1 MIDSLLGTLAPHHC
15 FGCGKTGSV
24 LCQDC
29 KNNISTDEFAGC
41 IVCRRPA
48 RSGVCSSCKT
58 SYEKAWCVGERDDV
72 LQALIDAYKFARVKS
87 TARTLASLLDV
98 MLPVL
103 PKDAVV
109 VAVPTISKH
118 IRQRGYD
125 HIALVAKEFARKRKQ
140 RFETPLRRVN
150 KASQRELTR
159 RDRFKEAER
168 AFRCRSTLEDVPYLL
183 IDDVVTT
190 GATIQY
196 CSQALMDVG
205 AQNVWV
211 AVIARQPLDKQG

>member
-1 MIDSLLGTLAPHHC
+1 M
-15 FGCGKTGSV
+15 
-24 LCQDC
+24 
-29 KNNISTDEFAGC
+29 
-41 IVCRRPA
+41 
-48 RSGVCSSCKT
+48 
-58 SYEKAWCVGERDDV
+58 GERDDV
-72 LQALIDAYKFARVKS
+72 LQALIDAYKFARVKY
-87 TARTLASLLDV
+87 AANTLASLLDA

-125 HIALVAKEFARKRKQ
+125 HIALVAKEFARKRKL

-159 RDRFKEAER
+159 RERFKEAER